1 MKPSVLLAGG
11 EIAPLAA
18 IVAVLDPRSVATHL
32 VAAPQALRHF
42 ATAALQRVDVV
53 VMARDGSENVAEM
66 RTILEGHETTR
77 FIFLSPSYPP
87 APAMAR
93 VCSHYGATVY
103 PKKEDPVVLAAS
115 VVAML
120 SLRPSTS
127 GASTSSGRAEAA
139 S

>member
-1 MKPSVLLAGG
+1 MKPSVLLAGR

-32 VAAPQALRHF
+32 VATPRALRHL
-42 ATAALQRVDVV
+42 ATASLPRVDVV
-53 VMARDGSENVAEM
+53 VMMLDGSENVAEM
-66 RTILEGHETTR
+66 RTILECHEATR
-77 FIFLSPSYPP
+77 FIFLAPSYPP

-93 VCSHYGATVY
+93 VCSQYGGTVY
-103 PKKEDPVVLAAS
+103 PVDEEPVVLAAG

-120 SLRPSTS
+120 ALRSP
-127 GASTSSGRAEAA
+127 STSSGRVEAA

>member
-32 VAAPQALRHF
+32 VATPRALRHL
-42 ATAALQRVDVV
+42 ATAALPRVDVV
-53 VMARDGSENVAEM
+53 VMALDGSENVAEM
-66 RTILEGHETTR
+66 RTILEGHEATR
-77 FIFLSPSYPP
+77 FIFLAPAYPP

-93 VCSHYGATVY
+93 VCSQSGATVF
-103 PKKEDPVVLAAS
+103 PKDEDPVVLAAS

-120 SLRPSTS
+120 SLRRS
-127 GASTSSGRAEAA
+127 AEAA

>member
-1 MKPSVLLAGG
+1 MKPSVLLVGG

-32 VAAPQALRHF
+32 VATPRALRHL
-42 ATAALQRVDVV
+42 ATASLPRVDLV
-53 VMARDGSENVAEM
+53 VMILDGSENVAEM
-66 RTILEGHETTR
+66 RTILECHDSTR
-77 FIFLSPSYPP
+77 FIFLAPSYPP

-93 VCSHYGATVY
+93 VCSQYGGTVY
-103 PKKEDPVVLAAS
+103 PVGEDPVVLAAS

-120 SLRPSTS
+120 SLRS
-127 GASTSSGRAEAA
+127 AEAA